1 VPITKL
7 LAATHSSTQQPSPTA
22 STNDIDQ
29 LSSVLESTSISTTS
43 AATTATATATTAA
56 TTATATPKLFTVV
69 LGALRVPSVRQH
81 LESLVAVAST
91 STTTTSA
98 TTLQDVE

>member
-43 AATTATATATTAA
+43 TATATATAATAA